1 MPRRFFVAA
10 PLALLLASGSVTI
23 AQTGAPAAT
32 DVQTPM
38 HDTSALTQEPTP
50 ERTSDLA
57 RPAADAGRLAREARY
72 REHITT
78 LANPAFEGRAPG
90 TRGNRMAAD
99 YLEFWYTKVGL
110 KPAFSVVANQA
121 MLASPKNDSVEP
133 TAHLLAS
140 GGERSYRQVFV
151 APLSRR
157 PGDSVRIDTQS
168 FSYAQG
174 GDSLTLAPGTHY
186 NVLGYSGNASLN
198 AAPLVFVG
206 YGIED
211 DSNEYFSFDKP
222 KDWAHEA
229 EAGKPLAGRI
239 AVLLR
244 FEPLDEQGNS
254 RFSDDGRLSPAS
266 GIDGK
271 LRRTIAKG
279 AAGIILVNPPGAN
292 DPRTGRM
299 EDLSFGLSERSL
311 SVPVVMMSQ
320 EAADS
325 LLKAADAQGRG
336 LMELRKVVDERGEL
350 IDLPRTTASLNVSVS
365 RTPTVTDNV
374 GAVLP
379 GAGTLAN
386 EWIVIG
392 SHYDHVGYGY
402 FGSREPE
409 KRGTIHPGA
418 DDNAS
423 GTSANLLLAERLSAA
438 FGASDAP
445 GNRRSILFLQFCA
458 EESGLNGARYYTQ
471 RPIAPMGDHALMVN
485 LDMVGR
491 VRDNKV
497 EVNGVGTGEGMEEW
511 TRGYFEPS
519 HLTIAPK
526 KSGLGPSDH
535 NVFSLAGVP
544 VLFFFSGLHNEYH
557 KPSDTSDLIN
567 VPGAVD
573 IADLVYDMVVDASTR
588 PTRFAFTSANGRP
601 KGDAGAQAADPNANN
616 DQPVT
621 GMQGVGVRFGIAP
634 GDYSGDK
641 PGVLVGDVMPDL
653 PAAKAGIKSGDL
665 MTSWNGKAL
674 DSVEGWMP
682 LLMSHK
688 PGDEVEIVI
697 VRDGKEQTVKATL
710 VARDRGGR

>member
-1 MPRRFFVAA
+1 
-10 PLALLLASGSVTI
+10 
-23 AQTGAPAAT
+23 
-32 DVQTPM
+32 M
-38 HDTSALTQEPTP
+38 HDTSAIATTQAGTDSPSAQTAAKP
-50 ERTSDLA
+50 RPVADDA
-57 RPAADAGRLAREARY
+57 RIAREARY
-72 REHITT
+72 REHIST

-90 TRGNRMAAD
+90 TNGNRLAAN
-99 YLEFWYTKVGL
+99 YLEFWYNKVGL
-110 KPAFSVVANQA
+110 KPAFSAAANQT
-121 MLASPKNDSVEP
+121 MLADPKNDLLEAN
-133 TAHLLAS
+133 AHFAS
-140 GGERSYRQVFV
+140 AGGERSYRQVFV

-157 PGDSVRIDTQS
+157 PGDSVRVERQTLSYVQGADT
-168 FSYAQG
+168 
-174 GDSLTLAPGTHY
+174 LTLAPGTHY
-186 NVLGYSGNASLN
+186 NVLGYSSNATLTN
-198 AAPLVFVG
+198 APLVFVG

-211 DSNEYFSFDKP
+211 DESDYFSFDKP
-222 KDWAHEA
+222 KDWPHEG
-229 EAGKPLAGRI
+229 EPGKPLAGRI

-244 FEPLDEQGNS
+244 FEPLNEEGES
-254 RFSDDGRLSPAS
+254 RLTDDGRFSGAS

-279 AAGIILVNPPGAN
+279 AAGIILVSPPGAK
-292 DPRTGRM
+292 DPRTGRL
-299 EDLSFGLSERSL
+299 EDLSFGLGERPL
-311 SVPVVMMSQ
+311 SVPIVMMS
-320 EAADS
+320 EDAADA

-336 LMELRKVVDERGEL
+336 LMDLRRIADERGEL
-350 IDLPRTTASLNVSVS
+350 IDLPKTTLSLDVGVS

-379 GAGTLAN
+379 GAGPLAS

-438 FGASDAP
+438 MSGSDAP

-471 RPIAPMGDHALMVN
+471 RPLAPIADHVLMVN

-491 VRDNKV
+491 VRDDKV
-497 EVNGVGTGEGMEEW
+497 EVTGVGTGDGMEAW
-511 TRGYFEPS
+511 ASDYFSRS
-519 HLTIAPK
+519 HLTIAAK

-544 VLFFFSGLHNEYH
+544 VMFFFSGLHDQYH
-557 KPSDTSDLIN
+557 KTTDTSDLIN

-573 IADLVYDMVVDASTR
+573 ISDLVYDMVLDAATR

-601 KGDAGAQAADPNANN
+601 AGDASAQAADPNANS
-616 DQPVT
+616 DQPVG
-621 GMQGVGVRFGIAP
+621 GMGGIRVRFGVAP
-634 GDYSGDK
+634 GDYSGEK
-641 PGVLVGDVMPDL
+641 PGVLVGDVFPDM

-665 MTSWNGKAL
+665 MTKWNGKAIE
-674 DSVEGWMP
+674 SVESWMP
-682 LLMSHK
+682 LLASHK

-697 VRDGKEQTVKATL
+697 VRDGAEQTVKATL
-710 VARDRGGR
+710 VARDRGAR